1 MEEKKKVIKS
11 EEVKTSLD
19 NHLPTK
25 EALQLEEYI
34 NTLSSTTEET
44 YKEELTDQVEA
55 GTEKSLYEIDEE
67 RLERHLQ

>member
-67 RLERHLQ
+67 RLEHHI

>member
-67 RLERHLQ
+67 RLERHI

>member
-11 EEVKTSLD
+11 EEVKVKP
-19 NHLPTK
+19 LPTK

-34 NTLSSTTEET
+34 NTLSNTTEET

-55 GTEKSLYEIDEE
+55 GTEKSLYENDEE
-67 RLERHLQ
+67 RLERHL

>member
-1 MEEKKKVIKS
+1 MEEKTKIIKS
-11 EEVKTSLD
+11 EEFKTSLD